1 MTFRYKNAGHL
12 AYIPEPLSSLPELSH
27 AFVEPTKPASPWMS
41 RKPSGSARTSSC
53 SRKARLNRRR
63 RSGLERGRKEGKLE
77 IGRKLIDS
85 RDPRQRTQILPEDHR
100 HLRHRAGLHP
110 RLGNHSGF
118 FRHGAEQTQLR
129 HPRPHRSRG
138 HHGAS
143 RQRQGSDGAH
153 HLEKRP
159 ARQDSEA
166 RRQRRQK
173 ISDRKRNEDARPIR
187 DHSGFHTP

>member
-100 HLRHRAGLHP
+100 P
-110 RLGNHSGF
+110 
-118 FRHGAEQTQLR
+118 QQ
-129 HPRPHRSRG
+129 PRPEQGVPPPPLLPHHREGGTARAPGPATAEHHALAGRRGDGRRGRGWDGTPALGQPATAIENVHDQHSRIF
-138 HHGAS
+138 
-143 RQRQGSDGAH
+143 
-153 HLEKRP
+153 
-159 ARQDSEA
+159 ARQKRHA
-166 RRQRRQK
+166 RRWL
-173 ISDRKRNEDARPIR
+173 
-187 DHSGFHTP
+187 